1 LSHAKTPGVSP
12 TNTIGINLSIN
23 GWIMTKH
30 WDKSHP
36 ILGIFDV
43 LKEQSLVEAGFI

>member
-1 LSHAKTPGVSP
+1 MGR
-12 TNTIGINLSIN
+12 TNSTIIGLNLSIN

-30 WDKSHP
+30 WDKSPPP